1 MSGLGDEAVNK
12 ALRSGLYLERGGCVC
27 AVNPSV
33 NGLYLK
39 SSNARITYGYGLYLK
54 RGQQFHDGAGLILY
68 LDANSLFKNIPLLGM
83 LL

>member
-1 MSGLGDEAVNK
+1 MKPSG
-12 ALRSGLYLERGGCVC
+12 
-27 AVNPSV
+27 

-39 SSNARITYGYGLYLK
+39 SSNARIAYGYGLYFK